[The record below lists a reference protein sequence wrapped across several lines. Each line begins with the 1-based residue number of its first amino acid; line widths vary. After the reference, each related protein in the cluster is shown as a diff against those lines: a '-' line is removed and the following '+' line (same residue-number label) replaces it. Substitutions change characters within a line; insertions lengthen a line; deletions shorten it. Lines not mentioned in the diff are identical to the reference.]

1 MIKKGM
7 CTLLLA
13 LPLCSLAAFGNAD
26 LIAGYTSQELAT
38 ALPAKVMTMT
48 QHDVVVDELNHSLL
62 SEYVDSQTGNK
73 ALVTLY
79 TLPLDKHGKVP
90 EASHDSD
97 LDFVITSTEKEMLR
111 QRIRPDKRD
120 VPVDETTKFRCLQS
134 VLNNKVLHS
143 LCSMLVKG
151 RVLEIQAINM
161 LDNAQ
166 DEAALQQVLN
176 QQNRLITEIGK
187 ALLTFKK

>member
-1 MIKKGM
+1 M

-48 QHDVVVDELNHSLL
+48 QRDVVVDELNHTLL

-79 TLPLDKHGKVP
+79 TLPIDKHGKVP
-90 EASHDSD
+90 EASLDSD
-97 LDFVITSTEKEMLR
+97 LDFVIISTEKEMLR

-120 VPVDETTKFRCLQS
+120 VPVDGTTKFRCLQS
-134 VLNNKVLHS
+134 VLNNKVMHS

-176 QQNRLITEIGK
+176 QQNMLITEIGK